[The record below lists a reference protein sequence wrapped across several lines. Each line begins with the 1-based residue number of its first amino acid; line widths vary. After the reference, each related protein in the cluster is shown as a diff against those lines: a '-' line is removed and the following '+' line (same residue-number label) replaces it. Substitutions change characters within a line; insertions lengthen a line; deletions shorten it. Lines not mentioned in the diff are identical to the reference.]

1 MSTTVLAGIM
11 IFGLLLLF
19 LAIGFPIAIGILLSA
34 LFTLLLILPFDTTIL
49 TGAQRLVTE
58 MNSFTMLAI
67 PLFVLAGIIM
77 NNGGIA
83 FRLINFAKVLVGRI
97 PGSLAH
103 TNVVGNM
110 LFGSIAGSSVAS
122 AAAMGRIMGPMQE
135 NSGYDRKYAAAT
147 NIASAPSGLLIP
159 PTSILIVYSLVSGGT
174 SIAALFMAGYI
185 PGILWGLT
193 TMAVAYVFAKK
204 YKYPVSESIPWRD
217 KLFLTLDALPSLML
231 IVIVIGGIVS
241 GIFTATEGAAVAVI
255 YSTVLSLIYRNLK
268 VKDISEIIKETVEI
282 TGMILL
288 LITASGL
295 FSLVMS
301 YTGLP
306 DAMSEGLLGLTENP
320 ILILLLMNVFLLAVG
335 TFMDITPAV
344 LIFTPIFLPIAT
356 AMGIDPI
363 HFGIILTFNLCIGNI
378 TPPVG
383 SALFVGA
390 SVADI
395 RIEKVVPMLIPFF
408 IALLIMLVIVTFTPF
423 FSMFLPDLFGLT
435 Q

>member
-1 MSTTVLAGIM
+1 MSVTVLSGIM
-11 IFGLLLLF
+11 IFGLLVLF
-19 LAIGFPIAIGILLSA
+19 LAVGFPIAISILLSS
-34 LFTLLLILPFDTTIL
+34 LFTLMLILPVDTTIL

-83 FRLINFAKVLVGRI
+83 FKLINFAKVLVGRI

-110 LFGSIAGSSVAS
+110 LFGSIAGSSIAS

-135 NSGYDRKYAAAT
+135 NSGYDKKYAAAT
-147 NIASAPSGLLIP
+147 NIASAPAGLLIP

-193 TMAVAYVFAKK
+193 TMVVAFVFAKK
-204 YKYPVSESIPWRD
+204 HKYSVVD
-217 KLFLTLDALPSLML
+217 KISWKDKIYLTLDALPSLLL
-231 IVIVIGGIVS
+231 IVIVIGGIVA
-241 GIFTATEGAAVAVI
+241 GVFTATEGAAVAVI
-255 YSTVLSLIYRNLK
+255 YSTVLALIYKNLNLK
-268 VKDISEIIKETVEI
+268 EIPAIMKETIEI

-306 DAMSEGLLGLTENP
+306 SAVSEGLLSLTENP
-320 ILILLLMNVFLLAVG
+320 VIILLIMTVILLAIG

-363 HFGIILTFNLCIGNI
+363 HFGIIMTFNLCIGNI

-395 RIEKVVPMLIPFF
+395 RIEKVIPTLVPFF
-408 IALLIMLVIVTFTPF
+408 VALLIMLIIVTFIPGL
-423 FSMFLPDLFGLT
+423 SMFLPDLLGLS
-435 Q
+435 

>member
-1 MSTTVLAGIM
+1 
-11 IFGLLLLF
+11 
-19 LAIGFPIAIGILLSA
+19 
-34 LFTLLLILPFDTTIL
+34 
-49 TGAQRLVTE
+49 
-58 MNSFTMLAI
+58 
-67 PLFVLAGIIM
+67 
-77 NNGGIA
+77 
-83 FRLINFAKVLVGRI
+83 
-97 PGSLAH
+97 
-103 TNVVGNM
+103 
-110 LFGSIAGSSVAS
+110 
-122 AAAMGRIMGPMQE
+122 
-135 NSGYDRKYAAAT
+135 
-147 NIASAPSGLLIP
+147 
-159 PTSILIVYSLVSGGT
+159 
-174 SIAALFMAGYI
+174 
-185 PGILWGLT
+185 
-193 TMAVAYVFAKK
+193 MAVAFVFARK
-204 YKYPVSESIPWRD
+204 YKYPVSESIPWKD
-217 KLFLTLDALPSLML
+217 KLYLTLDALPSLML
-231 IVIVIGGIVS
+231 IVIVIGGIVT

-268 VKDISEIIKETVEI
+268 VSDIPEIIRETVEI

-306 DAMSEGLLGLTENP
+306 DAMSEGLLGLTDNP

-344 LIFTPIFLPIAT
+344 LIFTPIFLPIAME
-356 AMGIDPI
+356 MGIDPI

-395 RIEKVVPMLIPFF
+395 RVEKVVPILMPFF

-435 Q
+435 E

>member
-1 MSTTVLAGIM
+1 MSITVLAGIM

-19 LAIGFPIAIGILLSA
+19 LAMGFPIAIGILLSS
-34 LFTLLLILPFDTTIL
+34 LFTLMLILPFDTTVL

-83 FRLINFAKVLVGRI
+83 FRLINFAKVLVGRM

-122 AAAMGRIMGPMQE
+122 AAAMGRIMGPMQS
-135 NSGYDRKYAAAT
+135 NSGYDKKYSAAV
-147 NIASAPSGLLIP
+147 NIASAPAGLIIP
-159 PTSILIVYSLVSGGT
+159 PTTILIVYSLVSGGT

-193 TMAVAYVFAKK
+193 TMAVAYFFAKK
-204 YKYPVSESIPWRD
+204 YKYPVADKISWRD
-217 KLFLTLDALPSLML
+217 KAFLTVDAIPSLLL
-231 IVIVIGGIVS
+231 IIIVIGGIIA
-241 GIFTATEGAAVAVI
+241 GIFTATEGAAIAVI
-255 YSTVLSLIYRNLK
+255 YSTVLSIIYKSLK
-268 VKDISEIIKETVEI
+268 LEDFPKIMKETVEI

-301 YTGLP
+301 FTGLP
-306 DAMSEGLLGLTENP
+306 SAMSEGLLSLTDNP
-320 ILILLLMNVFLLAVG
+320 IFILLLMTVFLLAIG

-344 LIFTPIFLPIAT
+344 LIFTPIFLPIAME
-356 AMGIDPI
+356 MGVDPI
-363 HFGIILTFNLCIGNI
+363 HFGIIMTFNLSIGNI

-390 SVADI
+390 SVANI
-395 RIEKVVPMLIPFF
+395 RVEKVIPMLVPFF
-408 IALLIMLVIVTFTPF
+408 IALIVMLLLVTFIPWL
-423 FSMFLPDLFGLT
+423 SMFLPDLLGLS
-435 Q
+435 